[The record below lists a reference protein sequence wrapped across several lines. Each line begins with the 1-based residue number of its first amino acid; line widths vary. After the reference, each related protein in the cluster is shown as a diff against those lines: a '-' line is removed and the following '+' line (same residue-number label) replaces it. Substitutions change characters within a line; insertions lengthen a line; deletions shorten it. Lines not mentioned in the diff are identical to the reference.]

1 MRDSG
6 FGKSFMM
13 EGGESGWTKKSGRY
27 GLVGIAGVDIDEG
40 LTVVNFALEQVGF
53 PHQQRQ
59 GRTGSVARK
68 AAKAIDLNFVLS
80 GKYLNLARVVCKTRY
95 AELLLF
101 AWPRG
106 VKF

>member
-1 MRDSG
+1 MS
-6 FGKSFMM
+6 SL
-13 EGGESGWTKKSGRY
+13 Y
-27 GLVGIAGVDIDEG
+27 GLVGIAGVDINEG
-40 LTVVNFALEQVGF
+40 FTVANFALQQVGF
-53 PHQQRQ
+53 SHQQRQ

-68 AAKAIDLNFVLS
+68 AIKAIDLNFVLS

-101 AWPRG
+101 AWTRG